1 MMSDSRKS
9 CLGFAALI
17 LGLVLAGLSLVA
29 GGIGEM
35 VILLGGETLF
45 NFRLGLIAAIVLFS
59 LLFLMA
65 VYFFISIRD
74 WSWLPAIAGG
84 VYAVA
89 PDIIFGP
96 QDDLLALIGGVV
108 VSVLL
113 SWIDNRRDRRSADPS
128 QRAEL
133 PPDLPED

>member
-1 MMSDSRKS
+1 MSDSRKS
-9 CLGFAALI
+9 CFGFAALI

-29 GGIGEM
+29 GGIGEL

-45 NFRLGLIAAIVLFS
+45 NFRIGLIAAIILFT
-59 LLFLMA
+59 LLFVMA

-84 VYAVA
+84 VYAIA

-108 VSVLL
+108 ISVLL
-113 SWIDNRRDRRSADPS
+113 SWIDYRRDRRRASPS
-128 QRAEL
+128 PRAEL